1 MESIDYKTI
10 LEKLGPE
17 KNFSNLTE
25 DELYVYDLIKAIK
38 HTAALEEKN
47 KISQAINQSPDHNK
61 IGTSFD
67 PPANP

>member
-38 HTAALEEKN
+38 HTASLEEKN
-47 KISQAINQSPDHNK
+47 KISQAS
-61 IGTSFD
+61 
-67 PPANP
+67 